1 MRTRRVTAIGGDA
14 GGVLVLLAAVLLRE
28 HGRLAGRLAHPGHK
42 GALSSAWARYRKS
55 ACAANICAANIC
67 GAKQGGPDTAR
78 QAGIQ
83 CGKRAFGTPIGGRP
97 NVNEIAQHPGH
108 LLPCAVVGPPET
120 CQQPRQHARPGATTF

>member
-1 MRTRRVTAIGGDA
+1 
-14 GGVLVLLAAVLLRE
+14 VLVLLAAVLLRE
-28 HGRLAGRLAHPGHK
+28 HGRLAGRLAHSGHK